1 MKVSVYTLQ
10 VRTNEEIFEK
20 SEQIE
25 VHSRKFL
32 VIYSRHAHKN
42 SIYQQ

>member
-10 VRTNEEIFEK
+10 VRTNEIFEK
-20 SEQIE
+20 SEQIK

-32 VIYSRHAHKN
+32 VIYSRHAHEN
-42 SIYQQ
+42 STYQQ